1 MGGTGSGFAEC
12 PMGYCSF
19 GMGGYA
25 FAEADSQQIPPSN
38 WAMSTATLHGDGQL
52 CIDGDVEMLPSTTET
67 GNFWSQMWG
76 CGLGVNLNQ
85 GMGMTSPALPYA
97 FTGTGITVS
106 TNGLP
111 CCAEYA
117 RVLVEDN
124 GTEYCAALTDGVEIP
139 WAMFN
144 TACWA
149 PQLGMP
155 LMGPPTSPSVRVRLT
170 PTHAQA
176 CPFSNFCITS
186 IHL

>member
-1 MGGTGSGFAEC
+1 MH
-12 PMGYCSF
+12 YCAA

-25 FAEADSQQIPPSN
+25 FTEADSQQMPTPPF
-38 WAMSTATLHGDGQL
+38 ATSTATLHQDDTL
-52 CIDGDVEMLPSTTET
+52 CIDGEVEQLPVVQEALP
-67 GNFWSQMWG
+67 MDWG

-85 GMGMTSPALPYA
+85 AMGMTSPALPYA

-111 CCAEYA
+111 CCAEYP

-124 GTEYCAALTDGVEIP
+124 GTEYCAALTDGAEIP

-170 PTHAQA
+170 PTTAHA
-176 CPFSNFCITS
+176 CPFKNFCITG
-186 IHL
+186 LYL